1 MSSTTPNPDTHC
13 PECHEPLSEYGHC
26 WQHHWPP
33 MDPAQDATA
42 NAHPTPAATQDTAAA
57 PGFSHPHFN

>member
-1 MSSTTPNPDTHC
+1 MPTQPNPDTHC

-33 MDPAQDATA
+33 MDPKQDAITTTTTVTA
-42 NAHPTPAATQDTAAA
+42 SVSGLVVLPP
-57 PGFSHPHFN
+57 

>member
-1 MSSTTPNPDTHC
+1 MNPDTHC

-33 MDPAQDATA
+33 MDPAQDAT
-42 NAHPTPAATQDTAAA
+42 PQTSTYCPK
-57 PGFSHPHFN
+57 